1 MKKDSTGGDVLAV
14 YRYDNQAAGDGY
26 VTLINFSSDE
36 TAAVSLVGDPEL
48 LGQEW
53 NTGIIAVNSD
63 GQAG

>member
-1 MKKDSTGGDVLAV
+1 MLAV
-14 YRYDNQAAGDGY
+14 YRYDANAAGDGY
-26 VTLINFSSDE
+26 VTLVNFSDDE
-36 TAAVSLVGDPEL
+36 TATVSLIGDSGL